1 MKRYEKYRQILISG
15 HQSCAKIFIES
26 LKYFTLCHISYKKER
41 DIRENVQIYYL
52 RLSSHT
58 VKNESRVL
66 PNKIAFVVV

>member
-1 MKRYEKYRQILISG
+1 MIFGHEFSNKIS
-15 HQSCAKIFIES
+15 IEF

>member
-1 MKRYEKYRQILISG
+1 MKKYKNHNQKIIFG
-15 HQSCAKIFIES
+15 HEFWLRIFIEF
-26 LKYFTLCHISYKKER
+26 LKYFTQCHISYKKER